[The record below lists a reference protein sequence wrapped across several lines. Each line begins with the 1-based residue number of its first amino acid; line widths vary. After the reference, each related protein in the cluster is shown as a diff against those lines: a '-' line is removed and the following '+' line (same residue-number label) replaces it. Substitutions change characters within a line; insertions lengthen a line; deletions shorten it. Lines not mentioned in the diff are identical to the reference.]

1 MGDSWQLDSRKLAAA
16 KAMFKQLEK
25 DDIIQHSTSPWSS
38 SHGEEGGWELAVLQK
53 FLELNLVTE
62 LDVYALTN
70 MLDFATKA
78 ARCTVLSK
86 IDLQKG
92 YQIPVKPKDVQ
103 KTAFTTPFV
112 QKYRI

>member
-1 MGDSWQLDSRKLAAA
+1 
-16 KAMFKQLEK
+16 
-25 DDIIQHSTSPWSS
+25 
-38 SHGEEGGWELAVLQK
+38 
-53 FLELNLVTE
+53 
-62 LDVYALTN
+62 

-78 ARCTVLSK
+78 ARYTVLSK

-92 YQIPVKPKDVQ
+92 YQIPVNPKDVQ

>member
-1 MGDSWQLDSRKLAAA
+1 MGDNWQLDSRKLAAA
-16 KAMFKQLEK
+16 KATFKQLEK

-86 IDLQKG
+86 IDL
-92 YQIPVKPKDVQ
+92 
-103 KTAFTTPFV
+103 
-112 QKYRI
+112 